1 MQNCDEGPRRPSAG
15 GQSACELAV
24 VAVTGGRAAVARIQ
38 LAVEQIPESSRGK
51 KARVRVTLHERV
63 DLQLSVVEDAPRRR
77 LQVEVDR
84 LTHSRIEAHLQPT
97 IR

>member
-1 MQNCDEGPRRPSAG
+1 MHGVSRLVNWPA
-15 GQSACELAV
+15 
-24 VAVTGGRAAVARIQ
+24 VAVSGGRAAVARIQ

-77 LQVEVDR
+77 LQVEVD
-84 LTHSRIEAHLQPT
+84 
-97 IR
+97 